1 MNGTRQLK
9 GQCTEC
15 GGFFHYPAQMIG
27 TNSRCPLCGKE
38 TELLLATPEPIE
50 SALPPRIIV
59 WTVIAVVILGAGLAG
74 SLVALKQ
81 ARSWVENRRPP
92 ATLPT
97 AKAVSEPGQRVLFEL
112 NGIQVTALSVEKP
125 RGGGMAYA
133 TGQLV
138 NRTKDQLRSVTVVL
152 DILDTA
158 GQKLVVTEDS
168 TRDLMPDGT
177 WNFRAPLLVSQAA
190 SARVTTI
197 RKTQ

>member
-1 MNGTRQLK
+1 
-9 GQCTEC
+9 
-15 GGFFHYPAQMIG
+15 MIG

-50 SALPPRIIV
+50 FALPPRIIV

-125 RGGGMAYA
+125 RGGGMAYTRRYGLRNRA
-133 TGQLV
+133 TRESHQRPIAFSDG
-138 NRTKDQLRSVTVVL
+138 R
-152 DILDTA
+152 A
-158 GQKLVVTEDS
+158 GHPGYGGSK
-168 TRDLMPDGT
+168 TRCYRGLNARPDAE
-177 WNFRAPLLVSQAA
+177 RHLEL
-190 SARVTTI
+190 
-197 RKTQ
+197 